1 MRCLLAEPCAGK
13 CPRSH
18 VPDPW
23 SGLSWSLFAFLD
35 LKQWFPEYSLF
46 PSPASGILFQER
58 RTLSTCST
66 SVYVYPSWITL
77 FYLSFKKFKIG
88 LGIFVM
94 YLYLEKRT
102 FFFTQ
107 QLLAQ
112 KDVLGKE
119 EGSHGCGT
127 GSRCP
132 VLIAWLCLRH
142 ALWNQG
148 ALVLVFPSRSRSD
161 WKFLM
166 MSFSGIF

>member
-1 MRCLLAEPCAGK
+1 
-13 CPRSH
+13 
-18 VPDPW
+18 
-23 SGLSWSLFAFLD
+23 
-35 LKQWFPEYSLF
+35 
-46 PSPASGILFQER
+46 
-58 RTLSTCST
+58 
-66 SVYVYPSWITL
+66 
-77 FYLSFKKFKIG
+77 
-88 LGIFVM
+88 M

-119 EGSHGCGT
+119 GGSHGRGM

-142 ALWNQG
+142 ASWNQG